1 MRKGIVQWLVLLA
14 LAILVLPGGCHS
26 GSTSSASNA
35 TLENVQARGPEF
47 GFASE
52 DHLREHYSKHG
63 AEFGSISLEEYLA
76 RARAL
81 RDAPVGGPILQ
92 VIRADT
98 VRTRFDQ
105 SKGDFIAFGKDL
117 TILTFF
123 HPNDGERY
131 FWRQASRPR

>member
-1 MRKGIVQWLVLLA
+1 MRKWIALLLTMLVFA
-14 LAILVLPGGCHS
+14 SGCQP
-26 GSTSSASNA
+26 SASPNA
-35 TLENVQARGPEF
+35 DPTVQTTQARGPEF
-47 GFASE
+47 GFTSE
-52 DHLREHYSKHG
+52 EHLREHYAKHG
-63 AEFGSISLEEYLA
+63 AEFGSISESEYLA

-81 RDAPVGGPILQ
+81 RDAPVGGTILQ
-92 VIRADT
+92 AIRADE

-105 SKGDFIAFGKDL
+105 RSGDFIAFGQDL